1 MSARRGLDER
11 LIGTI
16 ALAAIGVVSLFL
28 FALRGPAEPASA
40 IRAAIGAGI
49 YALPLLAIALIVS
62 AFPRRTA
69 DAGPRL
75 LVAALALLI
84 AGAAAAAGNR
94 NAALGAAGAGIF
106 ELLIAAR
113 RINRGVLLGVDPGRD
128 PLGLHIAALW
138 VAHAGASAEWIASAR
153 FAGILVLVH
162 GVADAVGDG
171 LSRLIAWYREAM
183 RSALPE
189 QRPPVVGEDE
199 ETTDEPE
206 DEGPMEA
213 AAGEAYPRNLTD
225 EQLRICTGI
234 IAFAAENF
242 RRDGWDTPRIS
253 RVIVAPAYTTYV
265 IRTPSTFPSA
275 KFISRAVDM
284 AGALEIDK
292 DDLTVESGS
301 RYGILIQIRNET
313 RGVVWYDD
321 LLRKHEQVVA
331 EKPYAAVVG
340 EDSFGEPVVVDID
353 DEVPHLIVAGKSGSG
368 KSAINHI
375 VLTQLLRKN
384 SPDRFQLAFID
395 LKKVTAPIY
404 RNVPH
409 LWHEAAVVEKEVPNL
424 LTSVREEMERRER
437 LIADAAVTKFQ
448 AYNAAHPSDPIPVLL
463 IVIDEAASISDMAQ
477 EKSTTEAYHR
487 EVGLIATRGRSAGVF
502 LLFGVQRPSQN
513 NIGEN
518 IRPNLG
524 QRIAL
529 AANQANESG
538 LVIGDPKDDS
548 AIRLTGKGDGYH
560 VIGGRKRRFTGA
572 YIPENIGEAK
582 ARPDYYIGVVID
594 EIIEKWEGRVR
605 TVRSSGPTEAK
616 ASAVDARVAVAG
628 RHKPSISD
636 FDWLVI
642 EAIDALTAKDP
653 DPYVPHDVTGA
664 ALLPLM
670 LTVAGD
676 YPFDRPPLASDVA
689 RSLGRLIGAPV
700 PGADKWV
707 IFRTHVTGSAY
718 DAGLRGTHGTS
729 STASATGPDGAP
741 VADGPSVEEI
751 LTRRSVGD

>member
-1 MSARRGLDER
+1 MSARRGIDER
-11 LIGTI
+11 IVGTLIV
-16 ALAAIGVVSLFL
+16 AAVGVIGLFTV
-28 FALRGPAEPASA
+28 ALRGPEGIAETLRSTLGP
-40 IRAAIGAGI
+40 GVF
-49 YALPLLAIALIVS
+49 ALPLIAGSLAAS
-62 AFPRRTA
+62 AFPERTA
-69 DAGPRL
+69 GAGPRL
-75 LVAALALLI
+75 VLAGLAFLI
-84 AGAAAAAGNR
+84 AGAAIAAGNR
-94 NAALGAAGAGIF
+94 ATAIGAAGAGIF

-113 RINRGVLLGVDPGRD
+113 RINRGLLLATDPGRD

-138 VAHAGASAEWIASAR
+138 VAHAGASSEWIASAR
-153 FAGILVLVH
+153 FAGLLVLVH
-162 GVADAVGDG
+162 AVADAVGDG
-171 LSRLIAWYREAM
+171 VARLVAWYREAM
-183 RSALPE
+183 SAALPVE
-189 QRPPVVGEDE
+189 REPVAEASVEESAEED
-199 ETTDEPE
+199 D
-206 DEGPMEA
+206 GPMET
-213 AAGEAYPRNLTD
+213 AAGEAYPRGLTD

-242 RRDGWDTPRIS
+242 RRDGWDEPRIS

-275 KFISRAVDM
+275 KFIGRAVDM

-301 RYGILIQIRNET
+301 RYGILIQIRNEK
-313 RGVVWYDD
+313 RGVVWYDE
-321 LLRKHEQVVA
+321 LLRKHEHVVA
-331 EKPYAAVVG
+331 DKPYAAVVG

-513 NIGEN
+513 NLGEN

-529 AANQANESG
+529 AANAANESG
-538 LVIGDPKDDS
+538 LVLGDLKDDS

-572 YIPENIGEAK
+572 YVP
-582 ARPDYYIGVVID
+582 
-594 EIIEKWEGRVR
+594 R
-605 TVRSSGPTEAK
+605 T
-616 ASAVDARVAVAG
+616 
-628 RHKPSISD
+628 
-636 FDWLVI
+636 
-642 EAIDALTAKDP
+642 
-653 DPYVPHDVTGA
+653 
-664 ALLPLM
+664 
-670 LTVAGD
+670 
-676 YPFDRPPLASDVA
+676 
-689 RSLGRLIGAPV
+689 
-700 PGADKWV
+700 
-707 IFRTHVTGSAY
+707 
-718 DAGLRGTHGTS
+718 
-729 STASATGPDGAP
+729 
-741 VADGPSVEEI
+741 
-751 LTRRSVGD
+751 

>member
-1 MSARRGLDER
+1 MSARRRLDER

-16 ALAAIGVVSLFL
+16 AIAALGVVGLFL

-40 IRAAIGAGI
+40 IRTAIGAGV
-49 YALPLLAIALIVS
+49 YALPLIALALIVS
-62 AFPRRTA
+62 AFPSRTA
-69 DAGPRL
+69 GAGPRL

-94 NAALGAAGAGIF
+94 NAALGAAGAAIF

-113 RINRGVLLGVDPGRD
+113 RINRGVLLGADPGRD

-153 FAGILVLVH
+153 FAGILVIVH
-162 GVADAVGDG
+162 GIADAVGDG
-171 LSRLIAWYREAM
+171 VARLVAWYREAM
-183 RSALPE
+183 AAALPAD
-189 QRPPVVGEDE
+189 RPAVVESDTPAE
-199 ETTDEPE
+199 PEPE

-213 AAGEAYPRNLTD
+213 AAGEAYPRGLTD
-225 EQLRICTGI
+225 EQLRICSGI

-242 RRDGWDTPRIS
+242 RRDGWDEPRIS

-321 LLRKHEQVVA
+321 LLRKHEHVVA

-375 VLTQLLRKN
+375 VLTQLLHKN

-409 LWHEAAVVEKEVPNL
+409 LWHEAAVIEKEVPSL

-448 AYNAAHPSDPIPVLL
+448 AYNAAHPSNPIPVLL

-502 LLFGVQRPSQN
+502 LLFGVQRPSQS

-529 AANQANESG
+529 AVNAPNESG
-538 LVIGDPKDDS
+538 LVLGDLKDDS

-582 ARPDYYIGVVID
+582 GRPDYYIGVAID

-636 FDWLVI
+636 FDWIVI

-718 DAGLRGTHGTS
+718 DAGLRGTHGTTS
-729 STASATGPDGAP
+729 APSTTGPDGAP